1 MKLKVACRRN
11 NGLCFKK
18 KLCSV
23 LVKWHTFP
31 RNSWR
36 CCVCFVVNSAG
47 LIGGLGN
54 KIRSYQDQAYVD
66 LLVQIY
72 IRIRTLCKSPHW
84 KAEDRC
90 SHAQLML
97 LRVVYLF
104 VTLKSCFSEQ
114 DGKSPSQS
122 QENTLMLCSFFKV
135 ISRMFA
141 YEWLYSTA

>member
-1 MKLKVACRRN
+1 MKLKVACRIN

-23 LVKWHTFP
+23 LVKWHPFP

-90 SHAQLML
+90 SPAQLML
-97 LRVVYLF
+97 LRIVYLF
-104 VTLKSCFSEQ
+104 VTLKSCFFRAGQKEPFTVSRKYINVVVFL
-114 DGKSPSQS
+114 KSH
-122 QENTLMLCSFFKV
+122 K
-135 ISRMFA
+135 
-141 YEWLYSTA
+141 